1 LFASREPGFGA
12 KIVSRPDAGQPS
24 FSVGETVTVAVES
37 VETAE
42 RLG

>member
-24 FSVGETVTVAVES
+24 FSVGETVTVGVES